1 MNPSPGNS
9 EVHPFHPPSQA
20 DYSSSAAATA
30 AAALSQHHAPTS
42 NANTP
47 THGRKRKASGVPGS
61 RGVAN
66 LTPDQLAKKRANDRE
81 AQRAI
86 RERTKNTIE
95 TLERRIKELETGQP
109 FQEIQRL
116 ALERDRALAE
126 CEQLRNKLAVVQSVV
141 GGGHPPSHQ
150 SQPAQPNLHGT
161 FDVVVDR
168 SPDPAWLTESN
179 AELATLTAQQSPLP
193 PLNTPQTPHFP
204 HSVSASPYEQQQQQ
218 LLHPELRSP
227 HTSTRPS
234 SAGQSHSS
242 TPGGPHETR
251 LDTAASSH
259 YSGLTGAPYEPR
271 LPPPAAMLGQMNGER
286 HGLNYVLGPRQ
297 QHMVTSA
304 PTSQSPQSN
313 PSPGMEKPLYARVPA
328 NSSPVLPLDALLLG
342 FLNDRRAQLASGT
355 PLSEV
360 IGPFY
365 PTLDG
370 LRDPGS
376 ASTISAHPIS
386 ALLTDILFK
395 FPGIDGLP
403 ERVGVHYLMFLIL
416 RWQICPCESCYER
429 LPSWIQPVR
438 EQLDNPHPAWVDH
451 LCWPFMRVR
460 MCTTAS
466 HIRFEDLFIPFSGT
480 ISVNWPYPPD
490 HVLMPSST
498 KRDALGAPISEMNP
512 VFESHVM
519 DLRNWSVGSIF
530 KATYPELVDESV
542 RVQDRA
548 VSSV

>member
-1 MNPSPGNS
+1 
-9 EVHPFHPPSQA
+9 PP
-20 DYSSSAAATA
+20 
-30 AAALSQHHAPTS
+30 
-42 NANTP
+42 
-47 THGRKRKASGVPGS
+47 HGRKRKASGVPGS

-126 CEQLRNKLAVVQSVV
+126 CEQLRNKLAVVQSV
-141 GGGHPPSHQ
+141 
-150 SQPAQPNLHGT
+150 
-161 FDVVVDR
+161 
-168 SPDPAWLTESN
+168 
-179 AELATLTAQQSPLP
+179 LATLTAQQSPLP

-376 ASTISAHPIS
+376 ASTTSAHPIS

-530 KATYPELVDESV
+530 KATYPELVD
-542 RVQDRA
+542 
-548 VSSV
+548 